1 MENVLL
7 LTIVISVLFIV
18 AKITEMRF
26 IDKELKPL
34 KMVIRD
40 AFIVAGCAF
49 APIWGYFQFKD
60 KMSDWFGIVQVEGGE
75 IFAKTPVI
83 FTDNPGF

>member
-7 LTIVISVLFIV
+7 LTITITVLFIV

-34 KMVIRD
+34 KTVVRD

-49 APIWGYFQFKD
+49 LPIWGYFQFKD
-60 KMSDWFGIVQVEGGE
+60 KMLDWFGIPTSGGGLPV
-75 IFAKTPVI
+75 KTPEI
-83 FTDNPGF
+83 FTDMPTF